1 MYKFIRLQPHWGE
14 EDQRLVGTLRA
25 GWQHHGA
32 LSSWDQPSCSPGQV
46 WPIPQPRGDEL
57 HPLSISNQVK
67 QSATSHVSASSAPAL
82 LPDPFPSPLAH
93 RVCHEQAQDVSHF
106 APGAAALDVLFLAY

>member
-67 QSATSHVSASSAPAL
+67 QISHKPCVSFL
-82 LPDPFPSPLAH
+82 YPSP
-93 RVCHEQAQDVSHF
+93 
-106 APGAAALDVLFLAY
+106 APRPIPQPTGTQGLP